1 MPWEMAGSH
10 ISLPVT
16 TMNWTELCGLASER
30 PMRCQLVLDHALT
43 ALARS
48 RDAALQATITAETPT
63 LEGLCAALDAYAVVV
78 PSDAIAHVCGRR
90 DNLAAPPSNSMPQDV
105 PTKVS
110 PAL

>member
-1 MPWEMAGSH
+1 LAIVQGS
-10 ISLPVT
+10 PAT

-43 ALARS
+43 ALAES
-48 RDAALQATITAETPT
+48 RDASLQATITAETPT
-63 LEGLCAALDAYAVVV
+63 LEGLCAALDAHAVAV
-78 PSDAIAHVCGRR
+78 PSGVVAHVSGRR
-90 DNLAAPPSNSMPQDV
+90 DNLAPPTPNSMPQDV